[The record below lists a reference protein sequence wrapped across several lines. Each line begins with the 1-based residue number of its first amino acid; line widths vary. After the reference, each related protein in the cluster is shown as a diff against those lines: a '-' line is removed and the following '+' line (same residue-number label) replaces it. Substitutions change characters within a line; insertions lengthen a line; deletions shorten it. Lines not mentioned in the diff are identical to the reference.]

1 VVYLYKKTSYNKEHM
16 MDIKAVVFDY
26 GGVICFLPPPETGR
40 DLERLTGISFETLR
54 ELHRQYRGGY
64 DRGDYAATKD
74 YYRFILSRAG
84 EASDD
89 AAIERAAEAEMDGWR
104 HINNE
109 TVRLMRDIKA
119 AGFTLGI
126 LSNMPGDFLAWARNN
141 IPVFGE
147 VDVAVFSCEER
158 LIKPEVAI
166 YAKLKERVGFEYG
179 EIVFFDDLPDN
190 IAAARE
196 LGIRGFVWEGLEA
209 ARNTLRKTGKGFE
222 AL

>member
-1 VVYLYKKTSYNKEHM
+1 
-16 MDIKAVVFDY
+16 MDIKAAAFDY

-40 DLERLTGISFETLR
+40 ELERLTGVSFETLR

-84 EASDD
+84 VFPDD
-89 AAIERAAEAEMDGWR
+89 AALERAARAEMDGWKR
-104 HINNE
+104 VNSE

-147 VDVAVFSCEER
+147 ADAAVFSCEER
-158 LIKPEVAI
+158 LIKPEAAV
-166 YAKLKERVGFEYG
+166 YEKLRERAGCGYG

-190 IAAARE
+190 IAAARS
-196 LGIRGFVWEGLEA
+196 LGIQGFVWEGPEA
-209 ARNTLRKTGKGFE
+209 ARKTLKSLGRSLG

>member
-1 VVYLYKKTSYNKEHM
+1 

-40 DLERLTGISFETLR
+40 ELERLIGVSFETLR

-84 EASDD
+84 VFPDD
-89 AAIERAAEAEMDGWR
+89 AALERAAEAEMNGWKG
-104 HINNE
+104 INDA
-109 TVRLMRDIKA
+109 TVRLMRDVKA

-126 LSNMPGDFLAWARNN
+126 LSNMPGDFLAWARTS

-147 VDVAVFSCEER
+147 ADAAVFSCEER
-158 LIKPEVAI
+158 LIKPETAI
-166 YAKLKERVGFEYG
+166 YGKLKERVGFNYG

-196 LGIRGFVWEGLEA
+196 LGIRGFVWEGPEA
-209 ARNTLRKTGKGFE
+209 ARNTLKGLGGGFD

>member
-1 VVYLYKKTSYNKEHM
+1 
-16 MDIKAVVFDY
+16 MDIKAAAFDY

-40 DLERLTGISFETLR
+40 ELERLTGVSFETLR

-84 EASDD
+84 VFPDD
-89 AAIERAAEAEMDGWR
+89 AALERAARAEMDGWKR
-104 HINNE
+104 VNSE

-147 VDVAVFSCEER
+147 ADAAVFSCEER
-158 LIKPEVAI
+158 LIKPEAAV
-166 YAKLKERVGFEYG
+166 YEKLRERAGCGYG

-190 IAAARE
+190 IAAARA
-196 LGIRGFVWEGLEA
+196 LGIQGFVWEGPEA
-209 ARNTLRKTGKGFE
+209 ARKTLKSLGGSLG